1 MMTHEDGCW
10 VTVNV
15 TEETFFSAVLHLDWA
30 TSLEREQ
37 AAMHLQTDIF
47 ASTECTANSAKREA
61 HFLSR

>member
-15 TEETFFSAVLHLDWA
+15 TEETFFTAVLHLDWA

-37 AAMHLQTDIF
+37 AAMHLQADIF
-47 ASTECTANSAKREA
+47 SSTECATNSTKCEPY
-61 HFLSR
+61 FLGR